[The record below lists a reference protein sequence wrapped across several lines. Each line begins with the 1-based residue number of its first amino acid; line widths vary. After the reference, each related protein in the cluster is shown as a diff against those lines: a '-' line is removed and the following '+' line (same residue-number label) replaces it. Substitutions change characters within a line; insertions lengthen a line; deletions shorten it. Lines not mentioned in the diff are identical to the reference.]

1 MTWGDKAKKE
11 VIPSFLFLL
20 SFVDLSRASVIQYSY
35 NKNRGSDMTLPIL
48 DNILLHLLAKT
59 RGKTIEEKL
68 DNFFKTSFSLGNF
81 TTLFGAVF
89 ALITVLPL
97 PFTRLSES
105 EQLDTELKLRCFV
118 LAIFVGLCISGFSI
132 WVEKHLKKLVY
143 NHATIKIN
151 KAKGKEIYSANS
163 NIDLS
168 IYTHDR
174 KIDDE
179 GIFAKEPFPHIKLE
193 HFKNEKIIIKV
204 EKGEQEKAIDGG
216 LVRFLVRNEAEI
228 KNEIATW
235 NVSEE
240 VLVYKIEEVNIIP
253 EFVEKDYKPLP
264 ICELEEN
271 IQTKIV
277 LTASIDEE
285 LVKQFYDKRELE
297 ELLTFSPCP

>member
-1 MTWGDKAKKE
+1 MGK
-11 VIPSFLFLL
+11 LL
-20 SFVDLSRASVIQYSY
+20 KRSLI
-35 NKNRGSDMTLPIL
+35 I
-48 DNILLHLLAKT
+48 
-59 RGKTIEEKL
+59 
-68 DNFFKTSFSLGNF
+68 FFKTSFSLGNF

-204 EKGEQEKAIDGG
+204 KKGEQEKAIDGG

>member
-1 MTWGDKAKKE
+1 
-11 VIPSFLFLL
+11 
-20 SFVDLSRASVIQYSY
+20 
-35 NKNRGSDMTLPIL
+35 MTLPIL

-97 PFTRLSES
+97 PFTRLSEL

-163 NIDLS
+163 NIDL
-168 IYTHDR
+168 IEKLTM
-174 KIDDE
+174 
-179 GIFAKEPFPHIKLE
+179 KEYSL
-193 HFKNEKIIIKV
+193 KNHSLI
-204 EKGEQEKAIDGG
+204 
-216 LVRFLVRNEAEI
+216 LN
-228 KNEIATW
+228 
-235 NVSEE
+235 
-240 VLVYKIEEVNIIP
+240 
-253 EFVEKDYKPLP
+253 
-264 ICELEEN
+264 
-271 IQTKIV
+271 
-277 LTASIDEE
+277 
-285 LVKQFYDKRELE
+285 
-297 ELLTFSPCP
+297 

>member
-1 MTWGDKAKKE
+1 MA
-11 VIPSFLFLL
+11 L
-20 SFVDLSRASVIQYSY
+20 SFF
-35 NKNRGSDMTLPIL
+35 

-59 RGKTIEEKL
+59 RGKTVKEKI
-68 DNFFKTSFSLGNF
+68 DNFFKMSFSLGNF

-89 ALITVLPL
+89 ALIGILPL
-97 PFTRLSES
+97 PFTHLSES

-151 KAKGKEIYSANS
+151 KIKEKEIYNTNS
-163 NIDLS
+163 SIDLS
-168 IYTHDR
+168 IYTHDMVF
-174 KIDDE
+174 DDE
-179 GIFAKEPFPHIKLE
+179 GIFTKEPFPHIKLE

-204 EKGEQEKAIDGG
+204 RKGKQEKTIDGG
-216 LVRFLVRNEAEI
+216 VVKFLVENENEI

-240 VLVYKIEEVNIIP
+240 VLVYKIEEVIIIP
-253 EFVEKDYKPLP
+253 EFIEKDYNPLP

-277 LTASIDEE
+277 LTANIDKE
-285 LVKQFYDKRELE
+285 LVKQLYDKRELE
-297 ELLTFSPCP
+297 ELLTFSPYS

>member
-1 MTWGDKAKKE
+1 
-11 VIPSFLFLL
+11 
-20 SFVDLSRASVIQYSY
+20 
-35 NKNRGSDMTLPIL
+35 MTLPIL

-59 RGKTIEEKL
+59 RGKTIEEKI
-68 DNFFKTSFSLGNF
+68 DNFGSIFFFLGSFLILSGVL
-81 TTLFGAVF
+81 TAVF
-89 ALITVLPL
+89 MILSLAAAPL
-97 PFTRLSES
+97 SDSEY
-105 EQLDTELKLRCFV
+105 LDKGFKISCFF
-118 LAIFVGLCISGFSI
+118 LAIFVGMGLFVFSFWI
-132 WVEKHLKKLVY
+132 ESYLKNIVEK
-143 NHATIKIN
+143 NATIKIN
-151 KAKGKEIYSANS
+151 KMKEKEIYSANS
-163 NIDLS
+163 DIDLS

-204 EKGEQEKAIDGG
+204 KKGEQEKAIDGG
-216 LVRFLVRNEAEI
+216 VVRFLVRNETEI

-240 VLVYKIEEVNIIP
+240 VLVYKIEEVIIIP

-271 IQTKIV
+271 IQTTIV

-285 LVKQFYDKRELE
+285 RVKQFYDKRELE
-297 ELLTFSPCP
+297 ELLTFSST

>member
-1 MTWGDKAKKE
+1 
-11 VIPSFLFLL
+11 
-20 SFVDLSRASVIQYSY
+20 
-35 NKNRGSDMTLPIL
+35 MTLPIL

-59 RGKTIEEKL
+59 RGKTIEEKI
-68 DNFFKTSFSLGNF
+68 DNFFKISFSLGNF

-105 EQLDTELKLRCFV
+105 EQLDAEIKLRCFV

-132 WVEKHLKKLVY
+132 WLKEYLRKLVY
-143 NHATIKIN
+143 NNATIKNN
-151 KAKGKEIYSANS
+151 KMKEKEIYNADSD
-163 NIDLS
+163 IDLS
-168 IYTHDR
+168 IYIHDMVF
-174 KIDDE
+174 DDA

-204 EKGEQEKAIDGG
+204 KKGEQEKAIDGG
-216 LVRFLVRNEAEI
+216 VVRFSVRNEAEI

-235 NVSEE
+235 NVSEK
-240 VLVYKIEEVNIIP
+240 VLVYKIEGVIMIP
-253 EFVEKDYKPLP
+253 ELIEKDYNPLP
-264 ICELEEN
+264 ILEIEEKVR
-271 IQTKIV
+271 TKII

-297 ELLTFSPCP
+297 ELLTFSP

>member
-1 MTWGDKAKKE
+1 MGK
-11 VIPSFLFLL
+11 LL
-20 SFVDLSRASVIQYSY
+20 KRSLI
-35 NKNRGSDMTLPIL
+35 I
-48 DNILLHLLAKT
+48 
-59 RGKTIEEKL
+59 
-68 DNFFKTSFSLGNF
+68 FFKTSFSLGNF

-132 WVEKHLKKLVY
+132 WLEKHLKKLVY

-204 EKGEQEKAIDGG
+204 KKGEQEKAIDGG
-216 LVRFLVRNEAEI
+216 VVRFLVRNEAEI